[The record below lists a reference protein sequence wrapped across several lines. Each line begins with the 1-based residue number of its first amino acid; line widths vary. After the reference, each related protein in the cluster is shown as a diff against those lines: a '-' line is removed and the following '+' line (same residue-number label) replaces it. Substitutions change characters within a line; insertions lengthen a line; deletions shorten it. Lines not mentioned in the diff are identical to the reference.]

1 MSTQLSLVLEKLPFP
16 ATQMSQA
23 RQYIMSDESGDF
35 RLSRVIGN
43 WGHPP
48 ELLSYGVTSYTST
61 RIDVSADINGYGSF
75 IRARL
80 RYGISSLLSNASA
93 GDWIGGYGDSA
104 TGVVTLNVFASG
116 LESSQLYYLWVEY
129 KEGYESNTSRFSS
142 RFTETT
148 DGDGGGSGSG
158 SGSG

>member
-1 MSTQLSLVLEKLPFP
+1 MSTQLSLVLDKLPFP

-23 RQYIMSDESGDF
+23 RRYIMSNETEDF
-35 RLSRVIGN
+35 PLSRVVGN

-48 ELLSYGVTSYTST
+48 VLLSYGVSSYTST
-61 RIDVSADINGYGSF
+61 RIDVSAEINGYGSW

-80 RYGISSLLSNASA
+80 WYGTSSLISNASA
-93 GDWIGGYGDSA
+93 GDWIQGIGNQA
-104 TGVVTLNVFASG
+104 TGIFTASVFASG
-116 LESSQLYYLWVEY
+116 LESNTLYYLWVEY
-129 KEGYESNTSRFSS
+129 VEGYGNSSRFSP

-148 DGDGGGSGSG
+148 DGSGGGSGSG